1 MRGWGEKGE
10 GAGGRWE
17 WRGTGEGG
25 GRRKESGKAR
35 GEAWR
40 EREAEEGGGDEGG
53 RVGAGDECCVCIS
66 SAYCVGEETQ
76 L

>member
-1 MRGWGEKGE
+1 MERDG
-10 GAGGRWE
+10 
-17 WRGTGEGG
+17 GG
-25 GRRKESGKAR
+25 GRAEKGSGKAR